1 MVSPNFKFYSFIC
14 IVLLLTSCI
23 KDTDFSQSEDISL
36 SPVMEFNLIYFDIEA
51 PKFFDEIEGEA
62 LLTVRDT
69 TALNFINGTDTQE
82 VLKKV
87 EFFFDFTNSIPRI
100 FEITFDFLTEENEL
114 VYSLNTI
121 VFPGSNTLSRQT
133 IFIKEIALQDLEQLT
148 MSTKVLSVVTIPASD
163 QELTGSLNLKSKAT
177 YYLEIDL

>member
-51 PKFFDEIEGEA
+51 PKFFDEIEGEE

-87 EFFFDFTNSIPRI
+87 EFFF
-100 FEITFDFLTEENEL
+100 
-114 VYSLNTI
+114 
-121 VFPGSNTLSRQT
+121 
-133 IFIKEIALQDLEQLT
+133 
-148 MSTKVLSVVTIPASD
+148 
-163 QELTGSLNLKSKAT
+163 
-177 YYLEIDL
+177 